1 MDINTGDIIGFMGA
15 VISILYPIG
24 IFKIFEN
31 INKKYNKKL
40 YFLIAPIC
48 IFIALFVPY
57 LIVYLTSPNTVFNF
71 EDMFNFSLKTGFA
84 IFFVIPT
91 SLVSIICTIVGYLR

>member
-1 MDINTGDIIGFMGA
+1 MDINIGNMIVFMGV

-48 IFIALFVPY
+48 IFTVLFVPY
-57 LIVYLTSPNTVFNF
+57 LIVYLTSPNIVFNF
-71 EDMFNFSLKTGFA
+71 EEMLNFSLKTGLA
-84 IFFVIPT
+84 IFFVIPA
-91 SLVSIICTIVGYLR
+91 SLVSIICTIVGYLK